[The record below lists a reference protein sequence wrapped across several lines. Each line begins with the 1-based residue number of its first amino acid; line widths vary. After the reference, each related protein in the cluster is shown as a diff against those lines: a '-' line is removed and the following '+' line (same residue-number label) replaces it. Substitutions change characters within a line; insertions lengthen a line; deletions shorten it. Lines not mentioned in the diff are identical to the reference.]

1 MNGRKPCASS
11 LPVHQLMTPVRM
23 SMSKAI
29 VCKNMTMATIVSVSR
44 LSLFFIG
51 LPIANGFKWIVGA
64 IKPLQRVVIRSS

>member
-1 MNGRKPCASS
+1 
-11 LPVHQLMTPVRM
+11 
-23 SMSKAI
+23 MSKAI

-64 IKPLQRVVIRSS
+64 FKPLQRVVIRSS

>member
-1 MNGRKPCASS
+1 
-11 LPVHQLMTPVRM
+11 
-23 SMSKAI
+23 MSKAI

-64 IKPLQRVVIRSS
+64 IKPLQRVVIKPS